1 MKKILRYIGLGLV
14 ITLLL
19 GVFGFLV
26 WASTPARPEAIAIE
40 SLAAARVDEE
50 RNWLVFTP
58 EDAEPTAGLVLYPG
72 GRVDYRAY
80 APHAKA
86 IAEGGFTVVI
96 VPMPLNF
103 AFLDVNRAGD
113 VIAAFPEIETWAVG
127 GHSLGG
133 AMAAEFAKSNPSLVN
148 GLVLWASYPAE
159 NTDFSDSELPVLSI
173 FASKDQVASLEEIE
187 DSRSR
192 LPEET
197 QFIQIDGGNH
207 AGFGWY
213 GNQNGD
219 GSLEISKM
227 NSKIKSQQPPAISCR
242 TSVRIKGSGI

>member
-1 MKKILRYIGLGLV
+1 MKKILRTIGIGII
-14 ITLLL
+14 ITLFV
-19 GVFGFLV
+19 GVVGFLV
-26 WASTPARPEAIAIE
+26 WASSPAGPEAAAIE
-40 SLAAARVDEE
+40 SLASTRVDEDH
-50 RNWLVFTP
+50 NWLVFTP
-58 EDAEPTAGLVLYPG
+58 EDAEPEAGLVLYPG

-187 DSRSR
+187 DSRYR
-192 LPEET
+192 LPEEA

-219 GSLEISKM
+219 GSLEISK
-227 NSKIKSQQPPAISCR
+227 IAQQDQIAAATR
-242 TSVRIKGSGI
+242 NFLQNLGQD

>member
-1 MKKILRYIGLGLV
+1 MKKILRTIGLGIIIALLV
-14 ITLLL
+14 
-19 GVFGFLV
+19 GVLGFLV
-26 WASTPARPEAIAIE
+26 WASTPAKPEAAALE
-40 SLAAARVDEE
+40 ALASAQVDEDH
-50 RNWLVFTP
+50 NWLVFTP
-58 EDAEPTAGLVLYPG
+58 EDADSSAGLVLYPG

-96 VPMPLNF
+96 VPMPLSF
-103 AFLDVNRAGD
+103 AFLGINRAAD

-133 AMAAEFAKSNPSLVN
+133 AMAAEFAKSNPSLVD
-148 GLVLWASYPAE
+148 GLVLWASYPAD
-159 NTDFSDSELPVLSI
+159 NTDFSDSNLPVLSI
-173 FASKDQVASLEEIE
+173 FASNDQVASLEEIE

-213 GNQNGD
+213 GEQNGD
-219 GSLEISKM
+219 GILEISKAD
-227 NSKIKSQQPPAISCR
+227 QQDQIAAATINFLQNL
-242 TSVRIKGSGI
+242 GQD

>member
-1 MKKILRYIGLGLV
+1 MKKILRYIGLGLI

-19 GVFGFLV
+19 GVLGFLV
-26 WASTPARPEAIAIE
+26 WASTPAKPEAAALE
-40 SLAAARVDEE
+40 ALASAYVDEDH
-50 RNWLVFTP
+50 NWLVFTP
-58 EDAEPTAGLVLYPG
+58 EDADSSAGLVLYPG
-72 GRVDYRAY
+72 GRVNYRAY

-86 IAEGGFTVVI
+86 IAEAGFTVVI

-103 AFLDVNRAGD
+103 AFLGINRAAD

-133 AMAAEFAKSNPSLVN
+133 AMAAEFAKSNPSLVD
-148 GLVLWASYPAE
+148 GLVLWASYPAD
-159 NTDFSDSELPVLSI
+159 NTDFSDSNLTVLSI
-173 FASKDQVASLEEIE
+173 FASNDQVASLEEIE

-213 GNQNGD
+213 GMQNGD
-219 GSLEISKM
+219 GSLEISKLE
-227 NSKIKSQQPPAISCR
+227 QQDQIAETTR
-242 TSVRIKGSGI
+242 NFLQNLGQD

>member
-1 MKKILRYIGLGLV
+1 MKKILRYIGLGLI

-19 GVFGFLV
+19 GVLGFLV
-26 WASTPARPEAIAIE
+26 WASTPAKPEAAALE
-40 SLAAARVDEE
+40 ALASAHVDEDH
-50 RNWLVFTP
+50 NWLVFTP
-58 EDAEPTAGLVLYPG
+58 EDADSSAGLVLYPG

-86 IAEGGFTVVI
+86 IAEAGFTVVI

-103 AFLDVNRAGD
+103 AFLGINRSAD

-133 AMAAEFAKSNPSLVN
+133 AMAAEFAKSNPSLVD
-148 GLVLWASYPAE
+148 GLVLWASYPAD
-159 NTDFSDSELPVLSI
+159 NTDFSDSNLPVLSI
-173 FASKDQVASLEEIE
+173 FASNDQVASLEEIE

-213 GNQNGD
+213 GMQNGD
-219 GSLEISKM
+219 GSLEISKLE
-227 NSKIKSQQPPAISCR
+227 QQDQIAETTR
-242 TSVRIKGSGI
+242 NFLQNLGQD

>member
-1 MKKILRYIGLGLV
+1 MKKILRTIGLGL
-14 ITLLL
+14 IIALLL

-26 WASTPARPEAIAIE
+26 WASTPARPEAAAIE
-40 SLAAARVDEE
+40 SLASARVDEDH
-50 RNWLVFTP
+50 NWLVFTP
-58 EDAEPTAGLVLYPG
+58 GDADSAAGLVLYPG

-86 IAEGGFTVVI
+86 VAEGGFTVVI

-103 AFLDVNRAGD
+103 AFLGVNRAAD
-113 VIAAFPEIETWAVG
+113 VIADFPEIETWAVG

-133 AMAAEFAKSNPSLVN
+133 AMAAEFSKSNPSLVD
-148 GLVLWASYPAE
+148 GLVLWASYPAD

-173 FASKDQVASLEEIE
+173 FGSNDQVASLEEIE
-187 DSRSR
+187 DSRNR

-197 QFIQIDGGNH
+197 QYIQIDGGNH

-213 GNQNGD
+213 GVQNGD
-219 GSLEISKM
+219 GSLEISKAD
-227 NSKIKSQQPPAISCR
+227 QQNQIAAA
-242 TSVRIKGSGI
+242 TKNFLQNLGQD